1 MDNPVTTAVI
11 SLGAGL
17 ALLTAGFAGRNTT
30 AGVAAMAIG
39 IVLVLTAVGYYIAVA
54 V

>member
-1 MDNPVTTAVI
+1 MDNPVTIAIV

-17 ALLTAGFAGRNTT
+17 VLLTAGFAGRRTT
-30 AGVAAMAIG
+30 AGVAIMGAG
-39 IVLVLTAVGYYIAVA
+39 IVLVLAAVGYYITVA